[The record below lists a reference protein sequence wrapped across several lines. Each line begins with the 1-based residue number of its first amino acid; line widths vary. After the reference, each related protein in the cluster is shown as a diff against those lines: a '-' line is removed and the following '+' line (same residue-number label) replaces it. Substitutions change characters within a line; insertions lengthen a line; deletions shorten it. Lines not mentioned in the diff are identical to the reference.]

1 MDVIFDMQWPYSSFI
16 FISVFYFSFK
26 AGTAVGGN
34 SCHQRWIQGAEA
46 VWLQREI
53 CCLFLLSTGLV
64 SNIWNKSWQ
73 SHFIRAAGGATPAD
87 HTLMWVFLCV
97 RQHIRLPHRDHC
109 IQRSC
114 ARVPCHQHWGDRL
127 FCGLAVY
134 APGLVRLLSH
144 HSNKVLSES
153 HLY

>member
-1 MDVIFDMQWPYSSFI
+1 MDVIFDMQSTYSYLF
-16 FISVFYFSFK
+16 VFFFSFK
-26 AGTAVGGN
+26 ASTAMGGN

-64 SNIWNKSWQ
+64 SNILNKSWQ
-73 SHFIRAAGGATPAD
+73 CHFIKVVGGTTPAV

-97 RQHIRLPHRDHC
+97 RQHIRLSHRDHC
-109 IQRSC
+109 IRRSC

-127 FCGLAVY
+127 FCGLTVY
-134 APGLVRLLSH
+134 ASGLVRLLSH
-144 HSNKVLSES
+144 YSNKVLWES
-153 HLY
+153 HQY